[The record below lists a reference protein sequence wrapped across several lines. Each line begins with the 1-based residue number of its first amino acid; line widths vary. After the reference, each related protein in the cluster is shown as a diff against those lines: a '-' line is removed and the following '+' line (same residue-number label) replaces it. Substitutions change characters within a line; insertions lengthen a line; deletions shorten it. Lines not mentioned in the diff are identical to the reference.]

1 MSIRGLTRT
10 QLEWAQRIVNRVKA
24 RNFGADGR
32 RIAKIALMTALTESA
47 LYMYANRHNPASL
60 KLPHDKVGQD
70 HGSVGLFQQQVGGA
84 PYSTANWGT
93 TAELMDAATS
103 TDKFVDALRRFNWK
117 RMTNGQAAQRVQVSA
132 FPDRYDFYDGWAQ
145 DLVDAMW
152 NANYAGLNEEE
163 YDMPLSS
170 EDVKKIWDEMPSSII
185 RRIGRYIWVRES
197 SVNGLKWGDMLRVV
211 YNSVRVGKKGVR
223 HHGELTQ
230 EVLSRLN
237 RIEAHSA
244 ASTEALKA
252 LANTQGLDGDEI
264 LATVREAA
272 ERGVAE
278 AAADMSITLEVADD
292 EGTEDAEA

>member
-1 MSIRGLTRT
+1 MSIRGLTRR

-163 YDMPLSS
+163 YDMPITN
-170 EDVKKIWDEMPSSII
+170 EDIDRFWERMPSSII

-223 HHGELTQ
+223 THGEQTL
-230 EVLSRLN
+230 EILSRLN

-252 LANTQGLDGDEI
+252 LANAQGLDGDEI